1 MNRARKTALIFPG
14 LGYHPDKPLLYY
26 GKKLAARLGYDVIE
40 IKYGG
45 FAWGVKDNPEK
56 MREAFESA
64 LKQTEEILGEKGF
77 HFGEADSQESLVGRS
92 DSQEALVGGAD
103 KGERALAG
111 EAGPKEVTMANPK
124 NHEGDSFADGKDL
137 LFISKSIGT
146 AVAAAWQKKHGLA
159 GRHLY
164 FTPVAETFL
173 FAEEKS
179 GIAFHGTA
187 DSWVDT
193 AVVKEQCRRL
203 DIPLYITKDA
213 DHSMETGDVEED
225 LKTMQIIMRECR
237 RYIKNSTCD

>member
-1 MNRARKTALIFPG
+1 MSRTKKTALIFPG

-40 IKYGG
+40 IRYGG

-64 LKQTEEILGEKGF
+64 LAQTEEILKEKGF
-77 HFGEADSQESLVGRS
+77 LVDPQDRDKESLGGRDEIEMDGRVS
-92 DSQEALVGGAD
+92 DTE
-103 KGERALAG
+103 
-111 EAGPKEVTMANPK
+111 
-124 NHEGDSFADGKDL
+124 L

-146 AVAAAWQKKHGLA
+146 AVAAAWQEKHGLP
-159 GRHLY
+159 GHHLY

-173 FAEEKS
+173 FAQKES

-193 AVVKEQCRRL
+193 KVVEENCRRL
-203 DIPLYITKDA
+203 SIPLYITENA
-213 DHSMETGDVEED
+213 DHSMETGDVEAD
-225 LKTMQIIMRECR
+225 LETMRGIMQECK
-237 RYIKNSTCD
+237 RYIHQIS